1 MKIKDLKLGQEI
13 IIDGGSYAY
22 RGVQKLKQ
30 ICYGKVQKIVFEGTN
45 SDGIKDYKYYNLH
58 EGNKDLVVTS
68 NKIEIK

>member
-30 ICYGKVQKIVFEGTN
+30 IGYGKVQKIVFEGTN

-58 EGNKDLVVTS
+58 EGNKDLEVNENV
-68 NKIEIK
+68 IELK